1 MDKLMCEGGIMVG
14 VQHVEDVDRFLESLE
29 DN

>member
-1 MDKLMCEGGIMVG
+1 MDKLTCEGGIMAG

-29 DN
+29 VS